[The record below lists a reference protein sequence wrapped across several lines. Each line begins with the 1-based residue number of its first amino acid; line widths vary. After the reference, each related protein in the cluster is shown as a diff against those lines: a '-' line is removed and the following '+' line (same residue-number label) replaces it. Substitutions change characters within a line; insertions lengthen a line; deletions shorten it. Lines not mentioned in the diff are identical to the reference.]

1 MTLLLEGM
9 KIKYVPAAARTPP
22 LVVKTCMKIL
32 FIFFLK
38 KGHIAV
44 CSN

>member
-22 LVVKTCMKIL
+22 LVVKTCMKNTIY
-32 FIFFLK
+32 FFSK